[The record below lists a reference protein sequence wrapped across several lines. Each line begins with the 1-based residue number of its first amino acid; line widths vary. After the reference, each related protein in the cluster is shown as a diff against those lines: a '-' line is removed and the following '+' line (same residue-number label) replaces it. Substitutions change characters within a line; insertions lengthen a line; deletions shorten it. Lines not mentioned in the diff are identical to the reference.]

1 MTLLVRHAVPTGVI
15 VLLLASLLAGCGTSE
30 AQQAA
35 APTPS
40 FSQAPVETYT
50 DTEAAGDSQAEAAA
64 ETDADTESAGDAST
78 SKPLTAAEKKM
89 LKRVHLAGVSI
100 GADGH
105 YIVVRFSAP
114 PRLADSWR
122 NARMSVTDEESGTA
136 YDQIPTMPLVGLL
149 YAPPHTDGQ
158 VGYVTFVN
166 NPPLPTGARLTVAL
180 GDFVQKHVAVQGG
193 GEE

>member
-1 MTLLVRHAVPTGVI
+1 MTLLVRHAVPTGV
-15 VLLLASLLAGCGTSE
+15 VALLLASLLAGCGTSQ
-30 AQQAA
+30 AQQVA

-50 DTEAAGDSQAEAAA
+50 DTES
-64 ETDADTESAGDAST
+64 ADDVSS
-78 SKPLTAAEKKM
+78 SKPGSAAEKKM

-105 YIVVRFSAP
+105 YIVVRFKAP
-114 PRLADSWR
+114 PRLAESWR
-122 NARMSVTDEESGTA
+122 SAPMSVTDERTGA
-136 YDQIPTMPLVGLL
+136 VYDQIPTMPLVGLL
-149 YAPPHTDGQ
+149 FAPPHTDGQ

-166 NPPLPTGARLTVAL
+166 EPRLPTDARLTVAL
-180 GDFVQKHVAVQGG
+180 GDFEQKHVAVEGG